1 MTTNT
6 RRAAYLT
13 KHLQS
18 WAAFFTHD
26 EWMHTLRDLPM
37 ADAIEAVLGAAPAWV
52 EPNPLPRRTY
62 NLFTFAPLL
71 DDALDLNDPAVNA
84 LADRCYNLFE
94 AYKCRQD
101 ETRLAAAA
109 YVEREQAAL
118 AH

>member
-1 MTTNT
+1 MTANT

-62 NLFTFAPLL
+62 NLFTFAPCSMMRLTL
-71 DDALDLNDPAVNA
+71 TTPPLTRWLTAATTCLRHTNA
-84 LADRCYNLFE
+84 A
-94 AYKCRQD
+94 K
-101 ETRLAAAA
+101 TKPG
-109 YVEREQAAL
+109 
-118 AH
+118 